1 MSGRGR
7 LRVLVLCT
15 GNSCRSQMA
24 EGFFR
29 HYGKGTIEVESA
41 GISPSFVNPN
51 AIRVMQEVGIDISGH
66 TSDPVEEYFGQEWDY
81 VITVCG
87 NAEER
92 CPVFPGKTNRLHWPF
107 DDPAHAV
114 GSEEEVLG
122 MFRRV
127 RDEIGEKVREWVEA
141 VKESNP
147 SA

>member
-1 MSGRGR
+1 MDNTRK

-29 HYGKGTIEVESA
+29 HYGKGTIEAASA

-51 AIRVMQEVGIDISGH
+51 AIRVMQEAGIDISGH
-66 TSDPVEEYFGQEWDY
+66 TSDAVEKYIGQAWDY

-92 CPVFPGKTNRLHWPF
+92 CPVFPGKTTRLHWPF

-122 MFRRV
+122 EFRQV
-127 RDEIGEKVREWVEA
+127 RDEIGIRVKNWLEA
-141 VKESNP
+141 GEVLLR
-147 SA
+147 